1 MIFLRI
7 TAVRKRQIGTMRKNI
22 AVIGGGACGMAAAIS
37 AAREGACVT
46 IYERNDRLGKK
57 ILATGNGKCNLGNL
71 SLSIE
76 DYHSDNPSLVA
87 RCLERFGTR
96 ETEAF
101 FHSLGL
107 MIKEKNGY
115 LYPKSEQAS
124 SVLDVLR
131 MAVERYGVRV
141 VYEAKVNSLKRK
153 KDGGFELGWE
163 VEASASKS
171 PGQKEVFDHV
181 ILACGSKAAP
191 KTGSDGSGYQLAKQ
205 MGLTVTEVVPA
216 LVQLHCREDYCKS
229 IAGVRAEAKIHIR
242 DGRQCVV
249 SEQGELQL
257 TEYGIS
263 GIPVFQLSGQVN
275 QLLKE
280 QKGKELIA
288 EIDFLPE
295 FSKDEWNQF
304 VEERMGEI
312 PRRNCETAE
321 SFFTGMLH
329 KKLMLLFM
337 KLAGL
342 KTNTLVKDAGK
353 EQLLTVFRLCR
364 EFTLHITGSH
374 SYDHA
379 QICAGG
385 VSMKEVSA
393 SLEAL
398 KVPGLYLA
406 GELLHVDGRCG
417 GYNLQWAW
425 TSGCL
430 AGRAAAGKDKKK

>member
-1 MIFLRI
+1 
-7 TAVRKRQIGTMRKNI
+7 
-22 AVIGGGACGMAAAIS
+22 MAAAIS

-76 DYHSDNPSLVA
+76 DYRSDNPALVA
-87 RCLERFGTR
+87 RCLEQFGTG
-96 ETEAF
+96 ETEEF

-107 MIKEKNGY
+107 MIKKKNGY

-131 MAVERYGVRV
+131 MAVERYGVKV
-141 VYEAKVNSLKRK
+141 VYEAKVNSLKRR

-163 VEASASKS
+163 HQASDAKVLGSNISCAKD
-171 PGQKEVFDHV
+171 VYDHV

-191 KTGSDGSGYQLAKQ
+191 KTGSDGIGYQLAKQ

-216 LVQLHCREDYCKS
+216 LVQLHCKEDYCKA

-242 DGRQCVV
+242 DGRERIV

-275 QLLKE
+275 QLLKG
-280 QKGKELIA
+280 QKRKELIA

-295 FSKDEWNQF
+295 FSKDEWKQF
-304 VEERMGEI
+304 VEGRMAEI
-312 PRRNCETAE
+312 PRRKCETVE
-321 SFFTGMLH
+321 CFFTGMLH
-329 KKLMLLFM
+329 KKLMMLFM

-353 EQLLTVFRLCR
+353 EQLFKVFSLCR

-374 SYDHA
+374 SFDYA

-406 GELLHVDGRCG
+406 GEMLHVDGRCG

-425 TSGCL
+425 TSGYL

>member
-1 MIFLRI
+1 
-7 TAVRKRQIGTMRKNI
+7 
-22 AVIGGGACGMAAAIS
+22 MAAAIS

-57 ILATGNGKCNLGNL
+57 ILSTGNGKCNLGNL

-76 DYHSDNPSLVA
+76 DYHSDNPALVA
-87 RCLERFGTR
+87 RCLERFGTG
-96 ETEAF
+96 ETDDF

-131 MAVERYGVRV
+131 MAVERYGVKV
-141 VYEAKVNSLKRK
+141 VYEAKVNSLKRRK
-153 KDGGFELGWE
+153 NGGFELGWE
-163 VEASASKS
+163 SQASDSKVLGS
-171 PGQKEVFDHV
+171 NVSCAKDVYDHV

-205 MGLTVTEVVPA
+205 MGLKVTEVVPA
-216 LVQLHCREDYCKS
+216 LVQLHCREDYCKA
-229 IAGVRAEAKIHIR
+229 IAGVRAEAMIHIR
-242 DGRQCVV
+242 DGRECIV

-275 QLLKE
+275 HLLKG

-295 FSKDEWNQF
+295 FSGIEWKQF
-304 VEERMGEI
+304 VEERMAEL
-312 PRRNCETAE
+312 PWRKCETAE
-321 SFFTGMLH
+321 NFYTGMLH

-406 GELLHVDGRCG
+406 GEMLHVDGRCG

-425 TSGCL
+425 TSGYL
-430 AGRAAAGKDKKK
+430 AGRAAAGKDKIK

>member
-1 MIFLRI
+1 MIFWRI
-7 TAVRKRQIGTMRKNI
+7 IAVRKKVAMRKNI
-22 AVIGGGACGMAAAIS
+22 AIIGGGACGMAAAIS

-57 ILATGNGKCNLGNL
+57 ILATGNGKCNLGNEC
-71 SLSIE
+71 LSIE
-76 DYHSDNPSLVA
+76 DYHSDNLTLVGQ
-87 RCLERFGTR
+87 CLEQFGTR
-96 ETEAF
+96 ETVDF
-101 FHSLGL
+101 FRSLGL
-107 MIKEKNGY
+107 MIKDRNGY

-131 MAVERYGVRV
+131 MAVERYGVKV
-141 VYEAKVNSLKRK
+141 VYEAKVNSLKKR
-153 KDGGFELGWE
+153 KDGRFEVDWE
-163 VEASASKS
+163 
-171 PGQKEVFDHV
+171 GQKGESKCAYDHV

-191 KTGSDGSGYQLAKQ
+191 KTGSDGSGHKLAKQ

-216 LVQLHCREDYCKS
+216 LVQLHCREEYCKA
-229 IAGVRAEAKIHIR
+229 IAGVRAEAQIHIR
-242 DGRQCVV
+242 DGRQSIVK
-249 SEQGELQL
+249 EQGELQL

-275 QLLKE
+275 LLLRA
-280 QKGKELIA
+280 QKGKELTA

-295 FSKDEWNQF
+295 LSKADWKRF
-304 VEERMGEI
+304 VEERMAEI
-312 PRRNCETAE
+312 PKRKCETVE

-342 KTNTLVKDAGK
+342 KTNTLAEDAGK
-353 EQLLTVFRLCR
+353 EQLLEVFRLCR
-364 EFTLHITGSH
+364 EFTLHITGSN
-374 SYDHA
+374 SYENA

-398 KVPGLYLA
+398 TVQGLYLA
-406 GELLHVDGRCG
+406 GEVLNVDGRCG

-430 AGRAAAGKDKKK
+430 AGRAAAGKDFKRQ

>member
-1 MIFLRI
+1 
-7 TAVRKRQIGTMRKNI
+7 
-22 AVIGGGACGMAAAIS
+22 MAAAIS
-37 AAREGACVT
+37 AAREGASVT

-57 ILATGNGKCNLGNL
+57 ILATGNGKCNLGNQ

-76 DYHSDNPSLVA
+76 DYHSDNPALVA
-87 RCLERFGTR
+87 QCLEQFGTR
-96 ETEAF
+96 ETVDF

-131 MAVERYGVRV
+131 MAVERYGVKV
-141 VYEAKVNSLKRK
+141 VYEAKVNSLNRR
-153 KDGGFELGWE
+153 KDGCFEISWQSQ
-163 VEASASKS
+163 ASDSKV
-171 PGQKEVFDHV
+171 PGTRDVFDHV

-191 KTGSDGSGYQLAKQ
+191 KTGSDGSGYQLSKQ
-205 MGLTVTEVVPA
+205 MGLKVTEVVPA
-216 LVQLHCREDYCKS
+216 LVQLHCREDYCKA

-242 DGRQCVV
+242 DGRERIL

-275 QLLKE
+275 QLLKG

-295 FSKDEWNQF
+295 FSREEWQQF
-304 VEERMGEI
+304 VEERMAQL
-312 PRRNCETAE
+312 PRRRCESVE
-321 SFFTGMLH
+321 NFFTGMLH

-342 KTNTLVKDAGK
+342 KTNTLVKDVGK
-353 EQLLTVFRLCR
+353 EQFLTVFRLCR

-374 SYDHA
+374 SFDHA

-406 GELLHVDGRCG
+406 GEMLHVDGRCG

-430 AGRAAAGKDKKK
+430 AGRAAAGKDK